1 MPYQKNNME
10 DEKPIIIRFD
20 PWNYSD
26 CSQLISQFF
35 AVMQSKFKTEKGNKT
50 LEEIGEVLADY
61 SKLLDYAAQF
71 LSELEPYLGPGKIF
85 TKWLGKHMK
94 ERAKTDRDIQVVKQK
109 IISKLKKQKQKIIVV
124 IDDIDRLNNSQI
136 RAIFQLVNSLAGF
149 PNMIYLLAFD
159 REIVVRALQ
168 EEQKCDGKEYLEKI
182 IQVPFDIPEAD
193 KTLVNAVFF
202 ERLTNIIFAE
212 QYNLDH
218 EYWRMVFQ
226 TCISPYIVNIRDVNR
241 VLNAF
246 EFKYNL
252 TILKP
257 LVEC

>member
-1 MPYQKNNME
+1 M
-10 DEKPIIIRFD
+10 
-20 PWNYSD
+20 
-26 CSQLISQFF
+26 ISQFF
-35 AVMQSKFKTEKGNKT
+35 AVMQSKFKTEKGNKA

-71 LSELEPYLGPGKIF
+71 LSEIEPYLGPGKILAKLF
-85 TKWLGKHMK
+85 GKHM
-94 ERAKTDRDIQVVKQK
+94 EESAKRNCDIQAVKRK

-168 EEQKCDGKEYLEKI
+168 EEQKCDGEEYLEKI

-202 ERLTNIIFAE
+202 ERLTNIMSAE

-218 EYWRMVFQ
+218 EYWGMVFQ
-226 TCISPYIVNIRDVNR
+226 TCISPYIVNIS
-241 VLNAF
+241 